1 MLSNIQEIKA
11 RKGIVIAVASEGDKV
26 IAHHSNHVIYIPKAK
41 EIFSPLLTVVPLQLL
56 AYYIAAKR
64 GCDIDQPKN
73 LAKSVT
79 VE

>member
-1 MLSNIQEIKA
+1 MPDYKC
-11 RKGIVIAVASEGDKV
+11 
-26 IAHHSNHVIYIPKAK
+26 
-41 EIFSPLLTVVPLQLL
+41 LTFCVPLGH
-56 AYYIAAKR
+56 ADADEATMKIVRKHYIAAKR